1 MRLSLGLSSAS
12 HLEKNEKNKIKTV
25 KYEQKRGISEMQRN
39 ELVVQR
45 MQLFLY
51 TKYSKNNLKK
61 LFGANV
67 CLK

>member
-1 MRLSLGLSSAS
+1 M
-12 HLEKNEKNKIKTV
+12 

-61 LFGANV
+61 IIIFGEEKNNSSKLV
-67 CLK
+67 